1 MKVKKIFVSIVLT
14 GILMVTGCTSS
25 KETKEKQ
32 EENTVVYCSDCGD
45 ESSEVTKFCSEC
57 GVEAKW
63 LAEKPDIV
71 EDKENI
77 DKKEEVKEDNNDE
90 ESNKK
95 GEVNK
100 KTKGQCYFCQSYVS
114 KESLVELKGL
124 LLCTECNSVDEKTCF
139 NGFEDLC
146 EGCIDCKE
154 YNFTYEQAISI
165 AEKYYGVKENTD
177 SFITAD
183 TEPSYDSRGM
193 YYKMWAKSKEMIDQG
208 GNGIIFVFKTYE
220 DGTIIEY

>member
-114 KESLVELKGL
+114 K
-124 LLCTECNSVDEKTCF
+124 
-139 NGFEDLC
+139 
-146 EGCIDCKE
+146 
-154 YNFTYEQAISI
+154 
-165 AEKYYGVKENTD
+165 
-177 SFITAD
+177 
-183 TEPSYDSRGM
+183 
-193 YYKMWAKSKEMIDQG
+193 
-208 GNGIIFVFKTYE
+208 
-220 DGTIIEY
+220 